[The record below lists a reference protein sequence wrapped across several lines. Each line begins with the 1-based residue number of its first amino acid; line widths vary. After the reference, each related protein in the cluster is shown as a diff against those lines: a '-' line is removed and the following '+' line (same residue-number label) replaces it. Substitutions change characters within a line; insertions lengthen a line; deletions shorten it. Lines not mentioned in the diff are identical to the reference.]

1 MELELHSYSLVLFTF
16 SFPSALTNTLFSTF
30 LPVPAPLGS
39 IPELP
44 ARSCREI
51 TSSEGKD
58 TPSNNYW
65 LDPSGTGKAVLVY
78 CDMNLEGKSHLP
90 RCSFHFVFELSLFL
104 VASLVTLRCKKNHTS
119 PENNALRS
127 FSCIVKRKKYPKGKK
142 KASK

>member
-1 MELELHSYSLVLFTF
+1 MEFEPHFYSLVLFTF

-51 TSSEGKD
+51 TASEGKD

-78 CDMNLEGKSHLP
+78 CDMNLEGKLHLTH
-90 RCSFHFVFELSLFL
+90 CSFHFVFELSFFCSDLGCF
-104 VASLVTLRCKKNHTS
+104 KM
-119 PENNALRS
+119 
-127 FSCIVKRKKYPKGKK
+127 
-142 KASK
+142 

>member
-16 SFPSALTNTLFSTF
+16 SLPSALTNTLFSTF

-51 TSSEGKD
+51 TASEGKH
-58 TPSNNYW
+58 TASNKYW

-78 CDMNLEGKSHLP
+78 CVMNLEGKSHLTH
-90 RCSFHFVFELSLFL
+90 CSFHFVFELSFFCSDLGCF
-104 VASLVTLRCKKNHTS
+104 KM
-119 PENNALRS
+119 
-127 FSCIVKRKKYPKGKK
+127 
-142 KASK
+142 